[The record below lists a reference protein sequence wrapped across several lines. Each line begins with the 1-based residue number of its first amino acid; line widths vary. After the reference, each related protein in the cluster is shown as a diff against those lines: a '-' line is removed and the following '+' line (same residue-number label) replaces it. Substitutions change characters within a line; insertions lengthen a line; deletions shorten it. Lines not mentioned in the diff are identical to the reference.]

1 MMPYTDKAEYLEQVI
16 PEYQGNPLIEA
27 LPDIWSG
34 GQVIQMLS
42 EKAAYNN
49 GERKLDMQYRMHC
62 IYRLFRYFQ
71 PLEQHIDIE
80 QRISRSI
87 RQGYLYRNPLTSEY
101 AAGLADGYATMKD
114 KTGYHALHGV
124 KSAASGFT
132 IIGVSGVGK
141 STAVEKILSLYP
153 QRIVHTRYREMPL
166 AFTQL
171 VWLKLDCP
179 HDGSLKQLC
188 YQFFY
193 ALDLAAGTDYFQQY
207 TKGRY
212 SLDMLLI
219 IMTQLVRQFQIGILV
234 IDEIQHLSEAKG
246 GGSDK
251 MLNFFVTLVNTIGL
265 PVVMIGT
272 TKAMSILQGE
282 FRQARRG
289 SGQGDLIWDRMKKL
303 GLVKPMLDALRSGDR
318 KKILR
323 YEDITPVSIEDYLS
337 AYQAVKP
344 EIQEKTTEKKLTVLE
359 QTVVKLLEV
368 DVDPPV
374 AKRLAG
380 KVIASHKNPVSVGEA
395 FKEAYRLYISEVP
408 DMQETEESR
417 EDLRESDGYEDIK
430 RKGLI
435 LRNMEDRTECQELRY
450 KYREEYLAI
459 AQETTWL
466 LEYGRKFGGY
476 QPISSK
482 YREFMKARDYAD
494 FHGTSINR
502 DGLRH
507 DFMEKYDEAFITEL
521 LPYGSGPWP
530 CANKLCSHYRK
541 DGAIQVEICKKRDEI
556 WAWFECPHCG
566 MRYRRSDP
574 RQSFEEY
581 LKKPCISN
589 RGFIYEQHLKEY
601 LSDPE
606 LSLNAIADLLGVG
619 ANTVGQY
626 AKKNGIDVKKRRKAS
641 CYSCGADKSEGKT
654 AYYKRRVQE
663 ELQKTPIMSCRDLK
677 ERVPGAYE
685 WLIRKEPD
693 WIHARLIHEFD
704 KPRWNEW
711 GEAALAELKAA
722 YAEIQSSGDKRKRVT
737 ISWLARVAGINRD
750 DIYGRLRYLP
760 EMQKFFDDVCETRS
774 TNYDR

>member
-1 MMPYTDKAEYLEQVI
+1 MI

-27 LPDIWSG
+27 LPDIWPG
-34 GQVIQMLS
+34 DRVVQMLS

-49 GERKLDMQYRMHC
+49 GERELDIQYRMHC

-87 RQGYLYRNPLTSEY
+87 RQGYLYRNPLMPEY
-101 AAGLADGYATMKD
+101 ASGLSDGFAAMKD
-114 KTGYHALHGV
+114 KSSYQMLHGT

-153 QRIVHTRYREMPL
+153 QRIIHTGYRKMPF

-207 TKGRY
+207 SKGRY

-289 SGQGDLIWDRMKKL
+289 SGQGDLIWDRMKNDSAWQVFVKSMWRYQWTGSRVPYTDEMVNALYDESQGIIDIAVKL
-303 GLVKPMLDALRSGDR
+303 YAIVQIEAITGGKESFSAPDIHKMAEKKLSLVKPMLDALRSGDR
-318 KKILR
+318 KKMLR

-344 EIQEKTTEKKLTVLE
+344 EIREKTTEKKLTVLE

-368 DVDPPV
+368 DVEPPV
-374 AKRLAG
+374 ARRLAG

-395 FKEAYRLYISEVP
+395 FKEAYRLYISEMP
-408 DMQETEESR
+408 DRSETEASED
-417 EDLRESDGYEDIK
+417 DLRTGNSYEDM
-430 RKGLI
+430 KGL
-435 LRNMEDRTECQELRY
+435 
-450 KYREEYLAI
+450 
-459 AQETTWL
+459 
-466 LEYGRKFGGY
+466 
-476 QPISSK
+476 
-482 YREFMKARDYAD
+482 
-494 FHGTSINR
+494 
-502 DGLRH
+502 
-507 DFMEKYDEAFITEL
+507 
-521 LPYGSGPWP
+521 
-530 CANKLCSHYRK
+530 
-541 DGAIQVEICKKRDEI
+541 
-556 WAWFECPHCG
+556 
-566 MRYRRSDP
+566 
-574 RQSFEEY
+574 
-581 LKKPCISN
+581 
-589 RGFIYEQHLKEY
+589 
-601 LSDPE
+601 
-606 LSLNAIADLLGVG
+606 
-619 ANTVGQY
+619 
-626 AKKNGIDVKKRRKAS
+626 
-641 CYSCGADKSEGKT
+641 
-654 AYYKRRVQE
+654 
-663 ELQKTPIMSCRDLK
+663 
-677 ERVPGAYE
+677 
-685 WLIRKEPD
+685 
-693 WIHARLIHEFD
+693 
-704 KPRWNEW
+704 
-711 GEAALAELKAA
+711 
-722 YAEIQSSGDKRKRVT
+722 
-737 ISWLARVAGINRD
+737 
-750 DIYGRLRYLP
+750 
-760 EMQKFFDDVCETRS
+760 
-774 TNYDR
+774 

>member
-1 MMPYTDKAEYLEQVI
+1 MI
-16 PEYQGNPLIEA
+16 PEYRGNPLIEA

-49 GERKLDMQYRMHC
+49 GERELDMQYRMHC

-87 RQGYLYRNPLTSEY
+87 RQGYLYRNPLTPEY
-101 AAGLADGYATMKD
+101 AAGLAEGYAAMKD
-114 KTGYHALHGV
+114 KASYHVLYGV

-153 QRIVHTRYREMPL
+153 QRIVHTRYRERPL

-289 SGQGDLIWDRMKKL
+289 SGQGDLIWDRMKNDAAWQVFVKSMWRYQWTKNCVPYSDEMVNMLYDESQGIIDIAVKLYAIVQIEAITNGVESFCASDIHKVAEKKL

-344 EIQEKTTEKKLTVLE
+344 EIHEKTTEKKLTVLE

-380 KVIASHKNPVSVGEA
+380 KVIASHKNPVSVSEA

-408 DMQETEESR
+408 DMLETGEAR
-417 EDLRESDGYEDIK
+417 EDLRNSDGYEDIK
-430 RKGLI
+430 RKGLVD
-435 LRNMEDRTECQELRY
+435 ETE
-450 KYREEYLAI
+450 
-459 AQETTWL
+459 W
-466 LEYGRKFGGY
+466 
-476 QPISSK
+476 
-482 YREFMKARDYAD
+482 
-494 FHGTSINR
+494 
-502 DGLRH
+502 
-507 DFMEKYDEAFITEL
+507 
-521 LPYGSGPWP
+521 
-530 CANKLCSHYRK
+530 
-541 DGAIQVEICKKRDEI
+541 
-556 WAWFECPHCG
+556 
-566 MRYRRSDP
+566 
-574 RQSFEEY
+574 
-581 LKKPCISN
+581 
-589 RGFIYEQHLKEY
+589 
-601 LSDPE
+601 
-606 LSLNAIADLLGVG
+606 
-619 ANTVGQY
+619 
-626 AKKNGIDVKKRRKAS
+626 
-641 CYSCGADKSEGKT
+641 
-654 AYYKRRVQE
+654 
-663 ELQKTPIMSCRDLK
+663 
-677 ERVPGAYE
+677 
-685 WLIRKEPD
+685 
-693 WIHARLIHEFD
+693 
-704 KPRWNEW
+704 
-711 GEAALAELKAA
+711 
-722 YAEIQSSGDKRKRVT
+722 
-737 ISWLARVAGINRD
+737 
-750 DIYGRLRYLP
+750 
-760 EMQKFFDDVCETRS
+760 
-774 TNYDR
+774 